1 MRVSVGT
8 VGDGVQRGATAG
20 QDHTIDVSGAR
31 TPGFQLG
38 RNLIQT
44 LQHSILP
51 CGGIPASQGQT
62 LGYSIRKTD
71 SSSEAQ
77 CLPPQPGSQSGGAVL
92 KCPVIPAFF
101 LHHAPSGPSENLLRG
116 GTPQQCARA
125 GTPCGTPIC
134 CRTVPSIEKV
144 FAINLPT
151 CEAVRYLEGECGSLE
166 ANRTGLR
173 PYAH

>member
-8 VGDGVQRGATAG
+8 VGDGVQRGATAE
-20 QDHTIDVSGAR
+20 QNHTTDVSGAR

-44 LQHSILP
+44 PQLSILP

-77 CLPPQPGSQSGGAVL
+77 PNQDPRVGGAVL
-92 KCPVIPAFF
+92 KCPMIPAFF
-101 LHHAPSGPSENLLRG
+101 LHQAPFGPSENLLRG
-116 GTPQQCARA
+116 GIPQQCAWA
-125 GTPCGTPIC
+125 GTPVWHPHLLQDN
-134 CRTVPSIEKV
+134 PQ
-144 FAINLPT
+144 
-151 CEAVRYLEGECGSLE
+151 
-166 ANRTGLR
+166 
-173 PYAH
+173 H